1 MEEKSRLQ
9 KALDSIVPSRRR
21 EIKAQSNYNQLFGN
35 DASIYGYNTSSGFYE
50 SDKLKEI
57 GDGSGNS
64 AVTACLNVLAT
75 SFAEP
80 QLQIVKRDQTFG
92 DREVNHTH
100 PLAELFRRPNPF
112 MSHNLM
118 SHYIVLALNTNGDAF
133 LFKNK
138 NARGQVVELVPLMPH
153 LVQVR
158 GNEQKLI
165 THYEYYTHGKGEYVK
180 IKQGKTVGE

>member
-21 EIKAQSNYNQLFGN
+21 EVKAQSNYNQLFGN
-35 DASIYGYNTSSGFYE
+35 DASIYGYNTSSGFWE

-80 QLQIVKRDQTFG
+80 ALQVVKRDQVFG
-92 DREVNHTH
+92 DREVNYTH
-100 PLAELFRRPNPF
+100 PLA
-112 MSHNLM
+112 
-118 SHYIVLALNTNGDAF
+118 
-133 LFKNK
+133 
-138 NARGQVVELVPLMPH
+138 
-153 LVQVR
+153 
-158 GNEQKLI
+158 
-165 THYEYYTHGKGEYVK
+165 
-180 IKQGKTVGE
+180 